1 MLERVVFSWFLF
13 LFGLCFC
20 ATNKCCLTKKAEP
33 PPTRDVNRDSGTAMT
48 NGGWL
53 RRLVR
58 RLGFK
63 LQVRQNW
70 RVKYHQLSTE
80 ERYEIAALR
89 GQQAGVAEM
98 AKHLGRHRSTI
109 YREVK
114 RNQSVH
120 DGRYRASHSVEKAS
134 GRKHRSRRN
143 WLYGP
148 TEFEP
153 VETLIRQRLSP
164 EQIVGRRLLE
174 GQAVMSHETIY
185 RWIWADKR
193 CGGSLWRNLR
203 GARKQRRKRYG
214 QYDSRGRLAGKKP
227 IEQRPAVVA
236 SRERIGDWEID
247 TVHGCG
253 TACVVT
259 VVERKTGLLR
269 MGPIQRATKEQT
281 LDRTVK
287 LLWAERDRVKTI
299 TADNGTEFHS
309 YLELE
314 SILDTAVYFA
324 TPHHAWERGTN
335 ENTNGLIR
343 QYLPKGTNLNRLTQ
357 QQCDRIAE
365 QLNNRPRL
373 RLGFMTPNEVFYDQF
388 VALQT

>member
-1 MLERVVFSWFLF
+1 M
-13 LFGLCFC
+13 
-20 ATNKCCLTKKAEP
+20 
-33 PPTRDVNRDSGTAMT
+33 
-48 NGGWL
+48 
-53 RRLVR
+53 
-58 RLGFK
+58 
-63 LQVRQNW
+63 
-70 RVKYHQLSTE
+70 KYHRSSTE
-80 ERYEIAALR
+80 ERYEIAAMRRQGLR
-89 GQQAGVAEM
+89 MGAM
-98 AKHLGRHRSTI
+98 AKHLGRHRSTL

-114 RNQSVH
+114 RNRSVH

-148 TEFEP
+148 AEFAP
-153 VETLIRQRLSP
+153 IETLIGKGFSP
-164 EQIVGRRLLE
+164 EQIVGRRKLE

-185 RWIWADKR
+185 RWIWQDKR
-193 CGGSLWRNLR
+193 SGGTLWKNLR

-253 TACVVT
+253 KACVVT

-269 MGPIQRATKEQT
+269 MGPIHRATKEQT
-281 LDRTVK
+281 LARTVK
-287 LLWAERDRVKTI
+287 LLWAERQRVKTI
-299 TADNGTEFHS
+299 TADNGTEFHN
-309 YLELE
+309 YRELE
-314 SILDTAVYFA
+314 SILGTQVYFA

-343 QYLPKGTNLNRLTQ
+343 QYLPRGTNLNQLTQ
-357 QQCDRIAE
+357 RQCDRIAE

-373 RLGFMTPNEVFYDQF
+373 RLGFKTPNEAYY
-388 VALQT
+388 